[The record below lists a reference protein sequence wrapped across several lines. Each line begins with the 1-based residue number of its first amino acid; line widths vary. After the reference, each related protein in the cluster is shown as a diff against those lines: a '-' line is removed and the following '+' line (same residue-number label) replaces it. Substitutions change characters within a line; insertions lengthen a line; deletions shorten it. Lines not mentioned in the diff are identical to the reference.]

1 MGRSANARLPSKAV
15 ELLRGALPLLLAVGL
30 QNASNFLFHLAV
42 SRMLGP
48 SSYGALA
55 AILAIAL
62 VVSVPFGVVQA
73 VAAKRTSVLRVSG
86 QDAEITDAAARGI
99 KGTALV
105 GAGLALLF
113 LVAGPLFAI
122 PLHLDLG
129 SVSLLAPFLVFT
141 LVLGVPLGVM
151 QGRLRF
157 GALGAVALVAVG
169 VRLGLGVGLVAAG
182 WGVPGAVVASTI
194 SQGVAL
200 ALALALLS
208 VPREVWSR
216 ARPSLSILRGGF
228 APALFGFGAFWLLV
242 ETDLV
247 LARHFLGERDAGL
260 FSAAGLLARALLFLP
275 AAICW
280 VALPRFAETGG
291 RGEAARRWLRGA
303 IGVTVVLSAAALV
316 ALVLLR
322 EWVVELAFGSRF
334 LPAADLLPALGIA
347 MALFSV
353 TNLLV
358 YFHVAAE
365 SRAWQLLLFGVVAEI
380 ALVSVF
386 HASPEQIAFVVVG
399 VAALVTLLQYHAASA
414 ILKWSPPA
422 SKLASYEEVGGK
434 LLVLEAELSVVIPCH
449 NGGPGLGGL
458 LEKLSRELDGIP
470 SEIVVVSD
478 GSTDETARVAEVA
491 GLEGVRVLHYP
502 RRMGKGHALRVG
514 LAEARGRYV
523 AFMDADGDIDPEGLR
538 PFLSLMELYHP
549 DIVLGSKRHPMSDV
563 HYPLVRR
570 VLSWT
575 YHKLGRVLFRVTV
588 RDTQTGLKLIRRDVL
603 AAVLPR
609 MLEKRYA
616 FDLELLVVARMLGY
630 TRVFEAP
637 VRIDYRFSSHV
648 DMRAAFRILLD
659 TLAIFY
665 RRYVLDTYRRDPRT
679 TPDGSALPAP
689 TRAASLPLGPL
700 SLESSNGHLRVLF
713 LNWRDITN
721 PEAGGAEVYT
731 HEVAKRW
738 VEQGHQVS
746 LLTSRFPGCSQAE
759 TVDGVR
765 IRRIGRLRNGS
776 FHLLVQRELARLSG
790 FDVVIDEIN
799 TIPFLTPLWGRR
811 LPPVVTLIHQL
822 AVEVWDAE
830 LPRPLAAIG
839 RRLEPRLLALYEDV
853 PVVTVSE
860 STRGDLQQLGL
871 RNVHVVPE
879 GLEEPPDL
887 NGVRKEDV
895 PTFLFV
901 GRLTANKRPDHAIEA
916 FRVIR
921 ERIPEARLWI
931 VGRGPM
937 EEAPSGPAPA
947 RSGDAR
953 IPAAARAVRAHGQG
967 ALPARHLGPGGVGD
981 GDHGGELRRH
991 PRRWLRRPRC
1001 PRRDPPWGDRSAGGG
1016 REPGRACSRRLSL
1029 IADDGA
1035 YASRREQALA
1045 WSRRFSWQ
1053 RTADLLL
1060 SRATDNGSRLQ
1071 LDPRRRAAVG
1081 GYGPFESPPST
1092 EVDPR
1097 RVSFVVP
1104 TRNPERTSVA
1114 CLSLHDQTHDSVG
1127 IVVVGDFLTDST
1139 RPLGARLA
1147 D

>member
-1 MGRSANARLPSKAV
+1 MGRSASVRLPSKAV

-30 QNASNFLFHLAV
+30 QNGSNFLFHIAV

-48 SSYGALA
+48 TSYGALA

-62 VVSVPFGVVQA
+62 VISVPFGVVQA
-73 VAAKRTSVLRVSG
+73 VAAKRASVLRASG
-86 QDAEITDAAARGI
+86 REAEITDAAARGI

-105 GAGLALLF
+105 GIGLALLF
-113 LVAGPLFAI
+113 LVASPLLAI
-122 PLHLDLG
+122 PLHLDIG
-129 SVSLLAPFLVFT
+129 PVVLLAPFLLFT
-141 LVLGVPLGVM
+141 LILGVPLGVL

-157 GALGAVALVAVG
+157 GALGAVVLVAVG

-216 ARPSLSILRGGF
+216 ARPSLAILRGGF
-228 APALFGFGAFWLLV
+228 APALFGFGAFWLVV

-303 IGVTVVLSAAALV
+303 IGVTLVLTAAALV
-316 ALVLLR
+316 AIVLLR
-322 EWVVELAFGSRF
+322 DWVVELAFGSRF
-334 LPAADLLPALGIA
+334 LPAADLLPVLGIA

-353 TNLLV
+353 ANLLV

-380 ALVSVF
+380 GLVSVF
-386 HASPEQIAFVVVG
+386 HGSPEQIALVVVS
-399 VAALVTLLQYHAASA
+399 VAAFVTLLQYQAASA
-414 ILKWSPPA
+414 ILRWSPPA
-422 SKLASYEEVGGK
+422 SKLATYEEVGGR
-434 LLVLEAELSVVIPCH
+434 LSVPEADLSVVIPCH
-449 NGGPGLGGL
+449 NGGPGLGAL
-458 LEKLSRELDGIP
+458 VEKLSRELGGIP

-478 GSTDETARVAEVA
+478 GSTDETARVAERV

-563 HYPLVRR
+563 HYPPVRR
-570 VLSWT
+570 ILSWT

-616 FDLELLVVARMLGY
+616 FDLEMLVVARMLGY

-648 DMRAAFRILLD
+648 DLRAAFRILLD

-665 RRYVLDTYRRDPRT
+665 RRFVLDTYRRDPR
-679 TPDGSALPAP
+679 PAVEGVGELAQAFAHRFGSP
-689 TRAASLPLGPL
+689 T
-700 SLESSNGHLRVLF
+700 LEASNGHLRVLF

-731 HEVAKRW
+731 HEVARRW

-746 LLTSRFPGCSQAE
+746 LLTSRFSGSSQAE

-765 IRRIGRLRNGS
+765 IRRMGRLRNGS
-776 FHLLVQRELARLSG
+776 FHVLVQRELARLSG

-830 LPRPLAAIG
+830 VPRPLAAIG
-839 RRLEPRLLALYEDV
+839 RRLEPRLLRLYEDA

-860 STRGDLQQLGL
+860 STRGDLQRLGL
-871 RNVHVVPE
+871 RNVHVVPV
-879 GLEEPPDL
+879 GLEMPPELD
-887 NGVRKEDV
+887 GVSKEEA

-901 GRLTANKRPDHAIEA
+901 GRLTPNKRPDHAVQA
-916 FRVIR
+916 FRTIR
-921 ERIPEARLWI
+921 ERVPEARMWI

-937 EEAPSGPAPA
+937 EGSLRDQLPPGAEMLGYLPRPELYE
-947 RSGDAR
+947 RM
-953 IPAAARAVRAHGQG
+953 ARAHCLLVTSVREGWGMVITEANSVGTPAVGYDVPGVRDAISHGETG
-967 ALPARHLGPGGVGD
+967 RLVEAGNEADLGEAALMLIGD
-981 GDHGGELRRH
+981 
-991 PRRWLRRPRC
+991 
-1001 PRRDPPWGDRSAGGG
+1001 SAVYSSH
-1016 REPGRACSRRLSL
+1016 RM
-1029 IADDGA
+1029 
-1035 YASRREQALA
+1035 QALA
-1045 WSRRFSWQ
+1045 RSQRFSWD
-1053 RTADLLL
+1053 RTADELFCRI
-1060 SRATDNGSRLQ
+1060 SGRMD
-1071 LDPRRRAAVG
+1071 D
-1081 GYGPFESPPST
+1081 
-1092 EVDPR
+1092 
-1097 RVSFVVP
+1097 
-1104 TRNPERTSVA
+1104 
-1114 CLSLHDQTHDSVG
+1114 LSLTPASV
-1127 IVVVGDFLTDST
+1127 DT
-1139 RPLGARLA
+1139 LA
-1147 D
+1147 ESRS